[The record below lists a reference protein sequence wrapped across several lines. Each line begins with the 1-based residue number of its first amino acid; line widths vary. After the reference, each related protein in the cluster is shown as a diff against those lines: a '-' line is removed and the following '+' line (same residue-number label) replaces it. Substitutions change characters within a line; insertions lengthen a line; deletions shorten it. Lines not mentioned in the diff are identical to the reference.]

1 MNNETTFSDVKARF
15 SIADAW
21 RALGLTG
28 DPKRCCR
35 SPLRDDDSR
44 ASFSVFDDYT
54 RFKDHATGEAGDCVD
69 FVKLALKCSTGEAMK
84 WIRERCGDGAGRV
97 PRPEPKRE
105 AQRAAKP
112 WPVLRA
118 GSADELEALAKLRG
132 LPAAA
137 VEAAAARGFLHFGQ
151 WHGVPFWSVTDAAR
165 KCVELRR
172 LDGDP
177 WAAWGDIPARK
188 SHAIGDKSWPIGLK
202 ESAAFPGVLL
212 LEGVGD
218 FLAAFAVIDS
228 EGRGADVAP
237 VACLGASVRL
247 APDVATCFAQ
257 KRVRIIGQEDDAGRR
272 AVREWAAAL
281 VAAGA
286 RVDAFTLAGITDDA
300 GQSIKDLGDVFAKA
314 SAESLRANPQI
325 MEVCP
330 R

>member
-1 MNNETTFSDVKARF
+1 MNGEPTFSDVKSRF
-15 SIADAW
+15 NIADAW
-21 RALGLTG
+21 HALALAE
-28 DPKRCCR
+28 DPKRCCK
-35 SPLRDDDSR
+35 SPFRDDSR
-44 ASFSVFDDYT
+44 ASFSVFDDFT

-84 WIRERCGDGAGRV
+84 WIRERIGDAPSV

-118 GSADELEALAKLRG
+118 GSADEQKALAKLRV
-132 LPAAA
+132 LPVAA

-172 LDGDP
+172 LDGEP
-177 WAAWGDIPARK
+177 WAAWRDIPARK

-202 ESAAFPGVLL
+202 ESAALPCVLL

-218 FLAAFAVIDS
+218 FLAAFAVIQS

-286 RVDAFTLAGITDDA
+286 HVDAFTLAGITDDA
-300 GQSIKDLGDVFAKA
+300 GQQIKDLGDVFAKA
-314 SAESLRANPQI
+314 SAASLKANPQI